1 MNVFTK
7 CKDIF
12 TQHKDIYLHTNI
24 NFKLLNHSLSK
35 TAILSNYEFSS
46 TLFLRNQYSL
56 PFIDLPT
63 LDILQK
69 RVIQSVSFS

>member
-1 MNVFTK
+1 MSVFTK

-12 TQHKDIYLHTNI
+12 TEHKHIYLHTNV

-35 TAILSNYEFSS
+35 TAILSSHEFSS
-46 TLFLRNQYSL
+46 TLFLGNQYSL

-69 RVIQSVSFS
+69 RVIQYVSFS

>member
-1 MNVFTK
+1 MSIFTK

-12 TQHKDIYLHTNI
+12 TKHKDIYLRTNI

-35 TAILSNYEFSS
+35 TAILSSHEFSS

-63 LDILQK
+63 LDTLQK
-69 RVIQSVSFS
+69 KVIQYVSFS